1 MPPAGRKRKR
11 GREISAGESGAGCSA
26 PLVDPARVRREPH
39 GAADMLAKMW
49 EDEELKDCC
58 LVVQEEGC
66 EPTELWAH
74 RAVLVAA
81 SRPFRA
87 MLAGSHRER
96 GANRLV
102 LQEVS
107 AAPLAELLRFVYGQE
122 VQLTAE
128 NALPLYRTADL
139 YEVLEL
145 ATLCCAFL
153 KRSAG
158 VGNCVALLA
167 ASDTA
172 HCKPVA
178 LHCIDLLKRH
188 FGQVAERA
196 SFVSLPGQLLL
207 EVLQADDLS
216 APSEEL
222 VLSAVLSWLDADP
235 QGRLG
240 MLPQLGAEI
249 RWPFVPPARLARL
262 EVERSELLDAFPG
275 LACLLREAYRFQA
288 LQASNATGEL
298 RALLSPRTTR
308 RRSQLCDFKRL
319 RFHAAIGSKGNASG
333 DFNCP
338 EGVALSSDG
347 ELVVV
352 ADSLN
357 HRVQLFSRDG
367 TFLHAFGRK
376 GRSAGEFDM
385 PGGVAVGT
393 VGAAAAAAADGRG
406 RPPDTHI
413 VVTDQGNGR
422 VQLFE
427 RDGTF
432 VRTVSRDGSE
442 PGCLKEPTGVAV
454 TRSGLIVVADYQ
466 NHRVQLFDIAGNL
479 VRAFGRRGS
488 GDGEF
493 CHPSGLA
500 ITRSGEI
507 IVADYQN
514 DRIQFFNEDGQF
526 LRCLGSHGA
535 KAGSFDRPFDVAVS
549 PVEGHILVTD
559 YENHR
564 VQVFTEGGAFVHEF
578 GRHGDGEGMFDSP
591 GGIAVSSDGLV
602 CVTDCGN
609 GRFQMFDCNPDGRV
623 ASGRAGCSSSKPAEP
638 N

>member
-11 GREISAGESGAGCSA
+11 GREMIAAGESGAGCSA

-333 DFNCP
+333 DFQLPGIFNSGDLNCLRRLELPLGDFNCP

-347 ELVVV
+347 E
-352 ADSLN
+352 
-357 HRVQLFSRDG
+357 
-367 TFLHAFGRK
+367 
-376 GRSAGEFDM
+376 
-385 PGGVAVGT
+385 P
-393 VGAAAAAAADGRG
+393 AAAADL
-406 RPPDTHI
+406 RPRCEMMLRR
-413 VVTDQGNGR
+413 VVLQASSSSWR
-422 VQLFE
+422 
-427 RDGTF
+427 
-432 VRTVSRDGSE
+432 
-442 PGCLKEPTGVAV
+442 
-454 TRSGLIVVADYQ
+454 TRSTTASSSSLATEPSCTP
-466 NHRVQLFDIAGNL
+466 LAA
-479 VRAFGRRGS
+479 RAARRAS
-488 GDGEF
+488 ST
-493 CHPSGLA
+493 CRAASPSGPSARRRRRRRTAAVALP
-500 ITRSGEI
+500 TR
-507 IVADYQN
+507 
-514 DRIQFFNEDGQF
+514 
-526 LRCLGSHGA
+526 
-535 KAGSFDRPFDVAVS
+535 
-549 PVEGHILVTD
+549 T
-559 YENHR
+559 
-564 VQVFTEGGAFVHEF
+564 
-578 GRHGDGEGMFDSP
+578 
-591 GGIAVSSDGLV
+591 SS
-602 CVTDCGN
+602 
-609 GRFQMFDCNPDGRV
+609 
-623 ASGRAGCSSSKPAEP
+623 
-638 N
+638 